1 MTFPGE
7 SEEHRL
13 FRQMARS
20 FVERELAPH
29 AERWEEAGAF
39 PDDVFAQVGA
49 MGFLGLNVPTEY
61 GGQGSGD
68 YFLTVIWLE
77 ELARSNMAGLNMAL
91 AVQSDMATPVLAEIG
106 SDEIKRTFLAPAVR
120 GEAIAALGITEPS
133 CGSDVAALRTTA
145 RTDGD
150 DYVID
155 GSKTFITNG
164 TRADFVTLA
173 VRTGADGYG
182 GISLVVLPTDVRGF
196 SVGRVLR
203 KVGNH
208 TSDTAELH
216 FDGCRIPRRYLIGE
230 ENQGFRHIMMN
241 FQRERLAAAIL
252 ATAGMQHLWEMTVDY
267 ARQREAFGRP
277 LVGFQIWRHKLVEHL
292 TSIEA
297 SRRLMYHA
305 ASRFGAGHVDVEAI
319 SMAKLF
325 ACDLAQRVVY
335 DLQQLHGGYGY
346 MEEYPI
352 ARAFRDLRLLTIG
365 GGTSEVM
372 KEIVGK
378 LRGF

>member
-1 MTFPGE
+1 MTIPNE
-7 SEEHRL
+7 QEEHRL
-13 FRQMARS
+13 FRDMARA
-20 FVERELAPH
+20 FVAQELAPH
-29 AERWEEAGAF
+29 AEEWEADGAF
-39 PDDVFAQVGA
+39 PDDVFRRVGA
-49 MGFLGLNVPTEY
+49 MGFLGLNVASEY
-61 GGQGSGD
+61 GGQGSRD
-68 YFLTVIWLE
+68 YWLSVIWLE

-91 AVQSDMATPVLAEIG
+91 AVQSDMATPVIHDLG
-106 SDEIKRTFLAPAVR
+106 SDELKSEFLAPAVR
-120 GEAIAALGITEPS
+120 GERVAALGITEPS

-145 RTDGD
+145 RRVGD
-150 DYVID
+150 DFIID

-164 TRADFVTLA
+164 TRCDFVTLA
-173 VRTGADGYG
+173 VRTGGPGHG
-182 GISLVVLPTDVRGF
+182 GISLVVVPRDCPGF
-196 SVGRVLR
+196 RVGRVLR

-216 FDGCRIPRRYLIGE
+216 FDAVRVPVRYLIGE
-230 ENQGFRHIMMN
+230 ENQGFAAIMVN

-252 ATAGMQHLWEMTVDY
+252 ATAGLSHLWELTVAY
-267 ARQREAFGRP
+267 AKEREAFGRP
-277 LVGFQIWRHKLVEHL
+277 ILGFQVWRHKLVEHL

-297 SRRLMYHA
+297 SRRLLYHA
-305 ASRFGAGHVDVEAI
+305 CGRFHEGHVDVEAV

-365 GGTSEVM
+365 GGTSEIM
-372 KEIVGK
+372 KEIIGK